1 VSDSKRVELLQ
12 DVSGPPP
19 MVFNNCYLY
28 HGDENVFLTVDD
40 LLRFASQAANG
51 MVRNQFLLLC
61 TYIYFYLCRFDTYDN
76 VIWTARFTRGQ
87 TLVSNGII
95 F

>member
-1 VSDSKRVELLQ
+1 
-12 DVSGPPP
+12 

-28 HGDENVFLTVDD
+28 HGDENIFLTVDD

-51 MVRNQFLLLC
+51 MVRNQFLLLF
-61 TYIYFYLCRFDTYDN
+61 TYIYYYLCRFDTYDN
-76 VIWTARFTRGQ
+76 VIWTAHFTRGQ

>member
-1 VSDSKRVELLQ
+1 
-12 DVSGPPP
+12 

-51 MVRNQFLLLC
+51 MVRMPAVSIFFTIIHIQLK
-61 TYIYFYLCRFDTYDN
+61 YLKENLMIIIVHF
-76 VIWTARFTRGQ
+76 ARGQ
-87 TLVSNGII
+87 KYFIQHTMHLRTYTTEYTKYLYI
-95 F
+95 

>member
-1 VSDSKRVELLQ
+1 
-12 DVSGPPP
+12 

-51 MVRNQFLLLC
+51 MVKNQFLLLC
-61 TYIYFYLCRFDTYDN
+61 TYIYYYLCRVYTYDN
-76 VIWTARFTRGQ
+76 VIWTAHYTREQ
-87 TLVSNGII
+87 TLLSNGVM